1 MMAKSPG
8 GSKEPL
14 HRLIHISSFIL
25 DTGQQ
30 GSEAAQTT
38 DEDAIFEAFEAIK
51 ERFKAK
57 TVDDT
62 TIRFVHEGT
71 KFQVRLTTREEYSF
85 IQVGALCSDCLGVD
99 KGPDEIT
106 EVRKRIEAI
115 LELLPGERT
124 YDILIRCHPAFKTR
138 KDAIKA
144 LGRFSEENAI
154 VLSAGIVYGTHILAR
169 VNRELLEPSRELLLL
184 PVTPSHGASEPATLQ
199 LIDDISHLGA
209 RLGKI
214 DVLSNRYHGYGDIIE
229 MVLDVANEHS
239 SDTLR
244 KLEESLD
251 VDSDFGIGISKQ
263 ELELLEQN
271 MNEIMV
277 DINNINSAR
286 NKIISILLDYEKS
299 RTFIDSLFYKWMETP
314 LEGFAMVTLYEKNQL
329 MLEIKDYD
337 IITEKLRYESERIQ
351 QILNTIKTALDI
363 SLNEISEQNTKLFT
377 LLSLLFACFGIA
389 GFLGEFMSYYGGG
402 VPSPFSPAQGVL
414 LFFIVTI
421 VPTVLV
427 GAVTYLFITSKEE

>member
-14 HRLIHISSFIL
+14 HRLIQISSFIL

-38 DEDAIFEAFEAIK
+38 DEDTIYDAFEAIK

-57 TVDDT
+57 KVDES

-71 KFQVRLTTREEYSF
+71 KFQVRMTVGEDYGF
-85 IQVGALCSDCLGVD
+85 IQVGALCSDSMGVD
-99 KGPDEIT
+99 DGPQGADE
-106 EVRKRIEAI
+106 VHKKIEAV
-115 LELLPGERT
+115 LELVPGEHT
-124 YDILIRCHPAFKTR
+124 YDILIRCHPAFRTR
-138 KDAIKA
+138 DEATKV
-144 LGRFSEENAI
+144 LGRFSEKNAV
-154 VLSAGIVYGTHILAR
+154 VLSAGILYGTHILAR

-209 RLGKI
+209 MLGKI
-214 DVLSNRYHGYGDIIE
+214 DVLSNRYHGYGEIIE
-229 MVLDVANEHS
+229 MVLDVANDHS
-239 SDTLR
+239 SDTMR

-286 NKIISILLDYEKS
+286 NKIISILLDYEKTT
-299 RTFIDSLFYKWMETP
+299 TFIDILFCKWMETP
-314 LEGFAMVTLYEKNQL
+314 LEGFATVTPYEKNQM

-363 SLNEISEQNTKLFT
+363 SLNEISEQNTKIFT

-402 VPSPFSPAQGVL
+402 IPSPFSPAQGVI

-427 GAVTYLFITSKEE
+427 GAITYLFITSKEN